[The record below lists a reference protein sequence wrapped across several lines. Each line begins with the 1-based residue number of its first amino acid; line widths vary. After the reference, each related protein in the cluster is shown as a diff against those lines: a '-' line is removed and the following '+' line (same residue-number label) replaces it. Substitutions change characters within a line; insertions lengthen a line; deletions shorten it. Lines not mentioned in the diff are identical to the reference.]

1 MDLDTVWRLVA
12 VLVLVGANA
21 FFVAT
26 EFALV
31 GVRRTRIEELVR
43 AGNRRAEDVKRALTH
58 LDDFISATQ
67 LGITLASLALG
78 WIGEPAVAHVIAPAL
93 AWIPL
98 GLGTAAAHSVAI
110 ALAFAAITFLHVV
123 LGELAPKSVALAYAE
138 PTALWVAR
146 PTEWFFR
153 LFKPAIRL
161 LNGSARLVLKAFGL
175 RQAAEHIAAVS
186 EEELKMLI
194 TAAAEKGLLGRRERE
209 LLTSVFDFS
218 DTPVREVMTPVH
230 KIKAV
235 AVDETP
241 AEVLDTVVESGF
253 SRLLVYEKTLDQVL
267 GYVDDRDLLA
277 AIVRKEPL
285 DLRRLV
291 RPVAF
296 VPETKKV
303 GQLLQELQR
312 RRLRM
317 AVVLDEFG
325 STRGLVTVEDLIEEI
340 VGEIR
345 DEREVEERPVEW
357 QADGSM
363 VVDASLPARDL
374 REQYGVPIPESTE
387 FETVAGF
394 MLATLQRI
402 PKGGEIVTHEGYR
415 FTVVNLD
422 GRRITKVKVEPV
434 KGRVRVTA

>member
-1 MDLDTVWRLVA
+1 MDTVWRLAA
-12 VLVLVGANA
+12 VVVLVGANA

-31 GVRRTRIEELVR
+31 GVRRTRIEELAR
-43 AGNRRAEDVKRALTH
+43 AGHRRAADVKRALEH

-78 WIGEPAVAHVIAPAL
+78 WIGEPAVAHLIEPAL
-93 AWIPL
+93 AWLPL
-98 GLGTAAAHSVAI
+98 GLGTAAAHSAAI
-110 ALAFAAITFLHVV
+110 ALAFVTITFLHVV
-123 LGELAPKSVALAYAE
+123 LGELAPKSVALTHAE

-146 PTEWFFR
+146 PTAWFLR
-153 LFKPAIRL
+153 LFEPAIRA
-161 LNGSARLVLKAFGL
+161 LNGSARLVLRVFGL

-194 TAAAEKGLLGRRERE
+194 TAAAEKGLLDRRERE
-209 LLTSVFDFS
+209 LLTSVFEFS
-218 DTPVREVMTPVH
+218 DTPVREVMTPAH

-235 AVDETP
+235 AVDAAP
-241 AEVLDTVVESGF
+241 AEVLHAVVESGF
-253 SRLLVYEKTLDQVL
+253 SRLPVYERTLDQVL
-267 GYVDDRDLLA
+267 GYVDDRDLLGA
-277 AIVRKEPL
+277 LVRKEPI
-285 DLRRLV
+285 DLRALV

-303 GQLLQELQR
+303 GQLLQELR
-312 RRLRM
+312 RRRMRM

-325 STRGLVTVEDLIEEI
+325 STRGLATVEDLIEEI

-345 DEREVEERPVEW
+345 DEREVDERPVER
-357 QADGSM
+357 QPDGSL
-363 VVDASLPARDL
+363 VVDASLSARDL

-394 MLATLQRI
+394 MLAMLQRI
-402 PKGGEIVTHEGYR
+402 PKGGEIVTHEGYK

-422 GRRITKVKVEPV
+422 GRRIAKVKVEPAA
-434 KGRVRVTA
+434 GRVRVTA